1 MQPAVHK
8 YILTTKRNIS
18 HIRALVRK
26 TDTLDTQTKEE
37 ILRDLFNAQEQRPV
51 TYEPK
56 PKPEKKKLL
65 PWLYILNTYLKK
77 YGVAQ
82 TSLMLNLSERVIRC
96 ITEGSCI
103 PTERIQKQICVQ
115 YAGDIGLS
123 YAEVADGK
131 FKA

>member
-1 MQPAVHK
+1 MQKAIYK
-8 YILTTKRNIS
+8 YVFTTAKNIL
-18 HIRALVRK
+18 HIHFLVRK
-26 TDTLDTQTKEE
+26 TDSLNNAAKEE

-56 PKPEKKKLL
+56 KPAKKKVL
-65 PWLYILNTYLKK
+65 PWLVILNTYLKK

-96 ITEGSCI
+96 VTEGSCI

-115 YAGDIGLS
+115 YAGDNGLS

-131 FKA
+131 LKD